1 MLYDLAGARLTPV
14 HTTRFRDEAIL
25 ERQHLQAAIRDH
37 IEVLGNDLLVVAEEF
52 GEFEDANRRIDL
64 LCVDRSARLVVVELK
79 RTDDGSYMELQA
91 LRYAAMVSV
100 MTFAELVQTYAR
112 HLRATGSEDSDIES
126 AQAALMD
133 WVEDSDDDEPLIGRE
148 VRLILVS
155 AGFSPEVTTTVLWLN
170 EFYGLDI
177 RCIRLSPYKYD
188 GRVLLD
194 VQQVIPLP
202 EAAELTVRLKRREAA
217 VKKAAAENTKDYTK
231 FVITS
236 PRRTTPPLPKRKAM
250 LEMVQELHA
259 AGIDCPTIA
268 NVLPARKFRAIEGTA
283 SGDDVWPALV
293 TAHGLNPDQDRRWYL
308 QAPFHENGQTWVLN
322 NNWGLGTEEYLASLA
337 ELAGGSVK
345 VEAQTVTDSHRLVDG
360 LGPCRRAA
368 SMRGG
373 SRSGYPSPR

>member
-1 MLYDLAGARLTPV
+1 M

-126 AQAALMD
+126 ARAALMD

-202 EAAELTVRLKRREAA
+202 EAAELTVRLKKREAA

-268 NVLPARKFRAIEGTA
+268 NVAPSEEVQ
-283 SGDDVWPALV
+283 S
-293 TAHGLNPDQDRRWYL
+293 HRR
-308 QAPFHENGQTWVLN
+308 NGQ
-322 NNWGLGTEEYLASLA
+322 
-337 ELAGGSVK
+337 
-345 VEAQTVTDSHRLVDG
+345 R
-360 LGPCRRAA
+360 
-368 SMRGG
+368 
-373 SRSGYPSPR
+373 